1 MLHLASFTLGFFVRA
16 LNLLLWL
23 AFIFPV
29 VIAIIVLL
37 TYHRLSLPSF
47 IDDHKRSDKLWKMKT

>member
-1 MLHLASFTLGFFVRA
+1 MLHLASLILGFFMRV

-47 IDDHKRSDKLWKMKT
+47 IDDHTRSDKLWKIKT